1 MKLFKNLL
9 AGILVIAV
17 IFNLTSMSAAAEAA
31 TEESG
36 LTVVEGG
43 ENDASYTANELK
55 YMASIIFCEAG
66 NQSYAGKLA
75 VGIVIKNRM
84 DSKSFPNSI
93 TGVIYQRGQFTP
105 ARNGMLKSAMAKY
118 NKTGFKKGSAYK
130 ECLKAAK
137 ASLSG
142 KKCVCVGGKTKS
154 MKGYY
159 FFSRY
164 VAGCKLKIG
173 AHQFK

>member
-1 MKLFKNLL
+1 MKLLKNLL
-9 AGILVIAV
+9 AGVLVIAV
-17 IFNLTSMSAAAEAA
+17 MFNITSYKAAAEAA
-31 TEESG
+31 TEESDVA
-36 LTVVEGG
+36 VVEGG
-43 ENDASYTANELK
+43 ENEASYSANELK

-84 DSKSFPNSI
+84 ESKSFPNSI
-93 TGVIYQRGQFTP
+93 TGVIYQSGQFTP
-105 ARNGMLKSAMAKY
+105 ARNGMLKSALSKY
-118 NKTGFKKGSAYK
+118 SKTGFKKGSAYK

-142 KKCVCVGGKTKS
+142 KKSVCVGGKTKS
-154 MKGYY
+154 MKGYH

-164 VAGCKLKIG
+164 VAGCRLKIG